1 MRRDGGRDPLPGLRP
16 RYDARMHIVIT
27 GHDDV
32 FTAAASIEEAA
43 RARGLAVLRED
54 RPIPEIDYSLE
65 DLLGLRRSDIDVA
78 VAADDAAWA
87 ATLAAVRAASPDVS
101 VAIE

>member
-1 MRRDGGRDPLPGLRP
+1 
-16 RYDARMHIVIT
+16 MHIVIT

-54 RPIPEIDYSLE
+54 RPIPEIDYSL
-65 DLLGLRRSDIDVA
+65 GDIDVA

-101 VAIE
+101 VAIQ